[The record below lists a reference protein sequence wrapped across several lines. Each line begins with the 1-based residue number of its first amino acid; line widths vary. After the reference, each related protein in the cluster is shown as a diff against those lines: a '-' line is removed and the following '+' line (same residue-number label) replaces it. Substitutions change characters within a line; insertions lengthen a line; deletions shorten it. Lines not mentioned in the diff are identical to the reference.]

1 MRIKSYIFRS
11 LNMRTSPE
19 KKQGVVAC
27 WSQVPQLLVRV
38 GWLGNLTRQQVM
50 ACISYSSLT
59 STSSPSFPSSSMA
72 AWWTNDL
79 PIILLVAIHW
89 VLTWDAPF
97 ARPFPAAPRPSWMT
111 EKIEP
116 AAQNG
121 GLAADLVMKRI
132 CSALACS
139 LRAATYHFKQMRNKL
154 ANSLD
159 GIAISK
165 IWNTQSITD

>member
-1 MRIKSYIFRS
+1 
-11 LNMRTSPE
+11 
-19 KKQGVVAC
+19 
-27 WSQVPQLLVRV
+27 
-38 GWLGNLTRQQVM
+38 
-50 ACISYSSLT
+50 
-59 STSSPSFPSSSMA
+59 
-72 AWWTNDL
+72 
-79 PIILLVAIHW
+79 
-89 VLTWDAPF
+89 
-97 ARPFPAAPRPSWMT
+97 MT

-159 GIAISK
+159 AIAEISK
-165 IWNTQSITD
+165 I